1 MLDAI
6 MYDSFGTQIT
16 YLVQWDV
23 DQTVSFE
30 GVNISTNTAP
40 IVHFCNKNSDK
51 ALGVQSTLD
60 DGVINVKIPNILLKE
75 AETIV
80 VYFYSNNRSVE
91 ITKIPVR
98 PKPQPNDYFYSDNVE
113 VVTLSEL
120 IAQVKSLDSTV
131 TTNEVVRQNNESTRI
146 NSENKRIASESTREK
161 NETVRVTAEN
171 SRSTAEKTRASNE
184 DNRVATEKE
193 RNTNESA
200 RKLNEDARKKSEETR
215 SSNESVRIENENARK
230 LSENERISAENNRS
244 SNESVRND
252 SENKRI
258 AAEKTRVSNEN
269 TRQSNESTRQTTSAE
284 SLIHLTGCFLNEINP
299 VGFVHALRAKCAC
312 GCAWIYFI

>member
-131 TTNEVVRQNNESTRI
+131 TTNEVVRQNNESTRV
-146 NSENKRIASESTREK
+146 N
-161 NETVRVTAEN
+161 
-171 SRSTAEKTRASNE
+171 
-184 DNRVATEKE
+184 
-193 RNTNESA
+193 
-200 RKLNEDARKKSEETR
+200 
-215 SSNESVRIENENARK
+215 
-230 LSENERISAENNRS
+230 
-244 SNESVRND
+244 

-269 TRQSNESTRQTTSAE
+269 TRQSNESTRQITSAE
-284 SLIHLTGCFLNEINP
+284 TIQKCLDALEKVKNTVDALESSYQKVSASEANVVQIEKDIIAVQNAINETKGEIDEMVKNYLISETQNMLNEIKRYLEEIQN
-299 VGFVHALRAKCAC
+299 AKIGLSLNVSA
-312 GCAWIYFI
+312 GDAHSFDVQNIMGGNAFTIDSYKYESGDSTTIDD

>member
-60 DGVINVKIPNILLKE
+60 DGIINVKIPNVLLKE

-131 TTNEVVRQNNESTRI
+131 TTNEVVRQN
-146 NSENKRIASESTREK
+146 SESTREK
-161 NETVRVTAEN
+161 NETARVTAEN
-171 SRSTAEKTRASNE
+171 SRST
-184 DNRVATEKE
+184 
-193 RNTNESA
+193 
-200 RKLNEDARKKSEETR
+200 
-215 SSNESVRIENENARK
+215 
-230 LSENERISAENNRS
+230 
-244 SNESVRND
+244 
-252 SENKRI
+252 
-258 AAEKTRVSNEN
+258 AEKTRVSNEN
-269 TRQSNESTRQTTSAE
+269 TRQSNESIRQTTSAE
-284 SLIHLTGCFLNEINP
+284 TIQKCLDALEKVKNTVDALESSYQKVSASEANVVQIEKDIIAVQNAINETKGEIDEMVKNYLISETQNMLNEIKRYLEEIQN
-299 VGFVHALRAKCAC
+299 AKIGLSLNVSA
-312 GCAWIYFI
+312 GDAHSFDVQNIMGGNAFTIDSYKYESGDSTTIDD

>member
-80 VYFYSNNRSVE
+80 VYFYSNKRSVE

-131 TTNEVVRQNNESTRI
+131 TTNEVVRQNNESTRV
-146 NSENKRIASESTREK
+146 N
-161 NETVRVTAEN
+161 
-171 SRSTAEKTRASNE
+171 
-184 DNRVATEKE
+184 
-193 RNTNESA
+193 
-200 RKLNEDARKKSEETR
+200 
-215 SSNESVRIENENARK
+215 
-230 LSENERISAENNRS
+230 
-244 SNESVRND
+244 

-284 SLIHLTGCFLNEINP
+284 TIQKCLDALEKVKNTVDALESSYQKVSASEANVVQIEKDIIAVQNAINETKGEIDEMVKNYLISETQNMLNEIKRYLEEIQN
-299 VGFVHALRAKCAC
+299 AKIGLSLNVSA
-312 GCAWIYFI
+312 GDAHSFDVQNIMGGNAFTIDSYKYESGDSTTIDD

>member
-131 TTNEVVRQNNESTRI
+131 TTNEVVRQNNESTRV
-146 NSENKRIASESTREK
+146 NSENKRI
-161 NETVRVTAEN
+161 
-171 SRSTAEKTRASNE
+171 
-184 DNRVATEKE
+184 
-193 RNTNESA
+193 
-200 RKLNEDARKKSEETR
+200 
-215 SSNESVRIENENARK
+215 
-230 LSENERISAENNRS
+230 
-244 SNESVRND
+244 
-252 SENKRI
+252 
-258 AAEKTRVSNEN
+258 
-269 TRQSNESTRQTTSAE
+269 
-284 SLIHLTGCFLNEINP
+284 
-299 VGFVHALRAKCAC
+299 
-312 GCAWIYFI
+312 

>member
-131 TTNEVVRQNNESTRI
+131 TTNEVVRQNNESTRV
-146 NSENKRIASESTREK
+146 N
-161 NETVRVTAEN
+161 
-171 SRSTAEKTRASNE
+171 
-184 DNRVATEKE
+184 
-193 RNTNESA
+193 
-200 RKLNEDARKKSEETR
+200 
-215 SSNESVRIENENARK
+215 
-230 LSENERISAENNRS
+230 
-244 SNESVRND
+244 

-258 AAEKTRVSNEN
+258 AAEKTRVNNEN

-284 SLIHLTGCFLNEINP
+284 TIQKCLDALEKVKNTVDALESSYQKVSASEANVVQIEKDIIAVQNAINETKGEIDEMVKNYLISETQNMMNEIKRYLEEIQN
-299 VGFVHALRAKCAC
+299 AKIGLSLNVSA
-312 GCAWIYFI
+312 GDAHSFDVQNIMGGNAFTIDSYKYESGDSTTIDD

>member
-146 NSENKRIASESTREK
+146 NSENKRIA
-161 NETVRVTAEN
+161 
-171 SRSTAEKTRASNE
+171 
-184 DNRVATEKE
+184 
-193 RNTNESA
+193 
-200 RKLNEDARKKSEETR
+200 
-215 SSNESVRIENENARK
+215 
-230 LSENERISAENNRS
+230 
-244 SNESVRND
+244 
-252 SENKRI
+252 
-258 AAEKTRVSNEN
+258 AEKTRVSNEN
-269 TRQSNESTRQTTSAE
+269 TRQSNESIRQTTSAE
-284 SLIHLTGCFLNEINP
+284 TIQKCLDALEKVKNTVDALESSYQKVSASEANVVQIEKDIIAVQNAINETKGEIDEIVKNYLISETQNMLNEIKRYLEEIQN
-299 VGFVHALRAKCAC
+299 AKIGLSLNVSA
-312 GCAWIYFI
+312 GDAHSFDVQNIMGGNAFTIDSYKYESGDSTTIDD

>member
-113 VVTLSEL
+113 
-120 IAQVKSLDSTV
+120 D
-131 TTNEVVRQNNESTRI
+131 
-146 NSENKRIASESTREK
+146 
-161 NETVRVTAEN
+161 
-171 SRSTAEKTRASNE
+171 KTM
-184 DNRVATEKE
+184 
-193 RNTNESA
+193 
-200 RKLNEDARKKSEETR
+200 
-215 SSNESVRIENENARK
+215 
-230 LSENERISAENNRS
+230 
-244 SNESVRND
+244 
-252 SENKRI
+252 
-258 AAEKTRVSNEN
+258 
-269 TRQSNESTRQTTSAE
+269 
-284 SLIHLTGCFLNEINP
+284 NP
-299 VGFVHALRAKCAC
+299 QE
-312 GCAWIYFI
+312 

>member
-131 TTNEVVRQNNESTRI
+131 TTNEVVRQNNESTRV
-146 NSENKRIASESTREK
+146 N
-161 NETVRVTAEN
+161 
-171 SRSTAEKTRASNE
+171 
-184 DNRVATEKE
+184 
-193 RNTNESA
+193 
-200 RKLNEDARKKSEETR
+200 
-215 SSNESVRIENENARK
+215 
-230 LSENERISAENNRS
+230 
-244 SNESVRND
+244 

-284 SLIHLTGCFLNEINP
+284 TIQKCLDALEKVKNTVDALESSYQKVSASEANVVQIEKDIIAVQNAINETKGEIDEMVKNYLISETQNILNEIKRYLEEIQN
-299 VGFVHALRAKCAC
+299 AKIGLSLNVSA
-312 GCAWIYFI
+312 GDAHSFDVQNIMGGNAFTIDSYKYESGDSTTIDD